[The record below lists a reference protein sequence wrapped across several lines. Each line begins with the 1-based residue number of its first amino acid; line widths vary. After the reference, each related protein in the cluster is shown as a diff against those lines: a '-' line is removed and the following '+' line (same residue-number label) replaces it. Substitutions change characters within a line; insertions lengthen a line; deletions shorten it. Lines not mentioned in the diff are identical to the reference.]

1 MAKKSVLGLYTE
13 EDSAADA
20 LDNLRDA
27 GFEEGEYELLTGTP
41 YPEGTFGE
49 AEPEHHLFRWPLI
62 GAACGFTGG
71 LIISAGTQMAYPL
84 ITGGKPILSIPPMA
98 IIMYEGTMLGAII
111 FTIIGII
118 FESRLPRL
126 FMGAYSEKITEGH
139 IGVTVTTEE
148 GRTGV
153 AEEALKKAGAEGDII
168 RGWEQLKS
176 VSNVFKSI

>member
-71 LIISAGTQMAYPL
+71 LIITAGTQMAYPL

-153 AEEALKKAGAEGDII
+153 ARSEEHTSELQSLVNLVCRLLLEKK
-168 RGWEQLKS
+168 
-176 VSNVFKSI
+176 N

>member
-71 LIISAGTQMAYPL
+71 LIITAGTQMAYPL

-111 FTIIGII
+111 FTIIDIL

-148 GRTGV
+148 GKTEV

-168 RGWEQLKS
+168 RGWE
-176 VSNVFKSI
+176 

>member
-1 MAKKSVLGLYTE
+1 MAKRSVLGLYTE
-13 EDSAADA
+13 EDAAADA
-20 LDNLRDA
+20 LDNLRAA
-27 GFEEGEYELLTGTP
+27 GFGDGEYEILTGTP

-49 AEPEHHLFRWPLI
+49 SEPKHNLFRWPLI

-71 LIISAGTQMAYPL
+71 LIITAGTQMAYPL

-111 FTIIGII
+111 LTIVGII
-118 FESRLPRL
+118 FESRLPRI

-148 GRTGV
+148 ERTGV
-153 AEEALKKAGAEGDII
+153 AEEALKKAGVDGDII
-168 RGWEQLKS
+168 RGWE
-176 VSNVFKSI
+176 

>member
-1 MAKKSVLGLYTE
+1 MPKRSVLGLYTD
-13 EDSAADA
+13 EDAAADA
-20 LDNLRDA
+20 LDNLRDV
-27 GFEEGEYELLTGTP
+27 GFGDGEYDVLTGTP

-49 AEPEHHLFRWPLI
+49 AEPQHHLFRWPLI

-71 LIISAGTQMAYPL
+71 LIITAGTQLAYPL

-118 FESRLPRL
+118 FESRLPRI

-148 GRTGV
+148 GRTRD
-153 AEEALKKAGAEGDII
+153 AEEALKKAGAEDDII
-168 RGWEQLKS
+168 RGWE
-176 VSNVFKSI
+176 

>member
-62 GAACGFTGG
+62 GAACGFTRG
-71 LIISAGTQMAYPL
+71 LIITAGTQMAYPL

-168 RGWEQLKS
+168 RGWE
-176 VSNVFKSI
+176 

>member
-71 LIISAGTQMAYPL
+71 LIITAGTQMAYPL

-111 FTIIGII
+111 FTIIGIL

-148 GRTGV
+148 GSTEV
-153 AEEALKKAGAEGDII
+153 ADEALKKAGVEGEII
-168 RGWEQLKS
+168 RGWE
-176 VSNVFKSI
+176 

>member
-71 LIISAGTQMAYPL
+71 LIITAGTQMAYPL

-111 FTIIGII
+111 FTIIGIL

-148 GRTGV
+148 ARTEV
-153 AEEALKKAGAEGDII
+153 AEEALKKAGAEGDIV
-168 RGWEQLKS
+168 RGWE
-176 VSNVFKSI
+176 

>member
-1 MAKKSVLGLYTE
+1 MAKRSVLGLYTE
-13 EDSAADA
+13 EDAAADA

-27 GFEEGEYELLTGTP
+27 GFEENEYEILTGTP

-49 AEPEHHLFRWPLI
+49 AEPHHNLYRWPLI

-71 LIISAGTQMAYPL
+71 LIITAGTQMAYPL

-148 GRTGV
+148 GRTGD
-153 AEEALKKAGAEGDII
+153 AEEALKKAGTTEDII
-168 RGWEQLKS
+168 RCWE
-176 VSNVFKSI
+176 

>member
-71 LIISAGTQMAYPL
+71 LIITAGTQIAYPL

-111 FTIIGII
+111 FTIIGIL

-148 GRTGV
+148 GRTEV

-168 RGWEQLKS
+168 RGWE
-176 VSNVFKSI
+176 

>member
-71 LIISAGTQMAYPL
+71 LIITAGTQMAYPL

-111 FTIIGII
+111 FTIIGIL

-148 GRTGV
+148 GRTEV
-153 AEEALKKAGAEGDII
+153 AEEALKKARAEGDII
-168 RGWEQLKS
+168 RRLE
-176 VSNVFKSI
+176 

>member
-71 LIISAGTQMAYPL
+71 LIITAGTQMAYPL

-139 IGVTVTTEE
+139 IGVTVTTDE

-153 AEEALKKAGAEGDII
+153 AEEALKEAVAEGDII
-168 RGWEQLKS
+168 RGWE
-176 VSNVFKSI
+176 

>member
-71 LIISAGTQMAYPL
+71 LIITAGTQMAYPL

-139 IGVTVTTEE
+139 IGVPVTTEE

-168 RGWEQLKS
+168 RGWE
-176 VSNVFKSI
+176 

>member
-71 LIISAGTQMAYPL
+71 LIITAGTQMAYPL

-111 FTIIGII
+111 FTIIGIL
-118 FESRLPRL
+118 FESRIPRL

-148 GRTGV
+148 GRTEV
-153 AEEALKKAGAEGDII
+153 AEEALKKAGAEGEII
-168 RGWEQLKS
+168 RGWE
-176 VSNVFKSI
+176 

>member
-71 LIISAGTQMAYPL
+71 LIITAGTQMAYPL

-98 IIMYEGTMLGAII
+98 IIMYEGTMLVAII

-153 AEEALKKAGAEGDII
+153 AEEALKKAGAEGAII
-168 RGWEQLKS
+168 RGWE
-176 VSNVFKSI
+176 

>member
-71 LIISAGTQMAYPL
+71 LIITAGTQMAYPL

-111 FTIIGII
+111 FTIIGIL

-139 IGVTVTTEE
+139 IGVTVTTEAD
-148 GRTGV
+148 RTDV
-153 AEEALKKAGAEGDII
+153 AEEALRQAGIDGEII
-168 RGWEQLKS
+168 RGWQ
-176 VSNVFKSI
+176 

>member
-1 MAKKSVLGLYTE
+1 MAKKSVLALYTE

-27 GFEEGEYELLTGTP
+27 GFEEGEYELLTGPP

-71 LIISAGTQMAYPL
+71 LIITAGTQMAYPL

-168 RGWEQLKS
+168 RGWE
-176 VSNVFKSI
+176 

>member
-41 YPEGTFGE
+41 YPEGTFGQ

-71 LIISAGTQMAYPL
+71 LIITAGTQMAYPL

-111 FTIIGII
+111 FTIIGIL

-148 GRTGV
+148 GRTEV

-168 RGWEQLKS
+168 RGWE
-176 VSNVFKSI
+176 